1 MKRKNGAKNFSLPI
15 GVLIG
20 VAVSVVLMLL
30 LAVIGASMINGDRLE
45 ISSLKWFVI
54 IVWAVSAF
62 IGTITAVA
70 LVKNKLAIV
79 AGITS
84 ASIILILLCSA
95 MLFFDGISGKMLTG
109 IAVILAGGFG
119 AGLLMLRSGRA
130 NKKKKNR
137 RFV

>member
-30 LAVIGASMINGDRLE
+30 LAGIGASLVNGDRLE
-45 ISSLKWFVI
+45 ISSLKWFAI

-79 AGITS
+79 AGITG

-119 AGLLMLRSGRA
+119 ASVLMLRSGRA